1 MSLRPNYCCLKCG
14 FKMYKP
20 NIKCFSCGY
29 KPVDLVDLSE
39 SSILS
44 KILKKEEFLTNCKE
58 KKIYKNKFKVS
69 IIKKDKIIE
78 SPEFDNIE
86 DFTVW
91 LEENED

>member
-1 MSLRPNYCCLKCG
+1 MSLGPNYCCLKCG
-14 FKMYKP
+14 SKINKP
-20 NIKCFSCGY
+20 NIKCIRCGY
-29 KPVDLVDLSE
+29 KPVDLSELS
-39 SSILS
+39 SLS
-44 KILKKEEFLTNCKE
+44 NILKKEEFLKNCKE